1 MGKQMAK
8 RVIPDFQEGKG
19 EELVTLTR
27 RASLASDRYR
37 MLFAKVDQLCRTPE
51 KKLIALTSSI
61 KGEGKTTTTANLAV
75 VAARDFGKRCLV
87 IDGDFKNP
95 TLAKKFAMPD
105 ESGLIDVIE
114 GKVQL
119 GNALKRGPVENLAIL
134 PMGHRSG
141 KENNIWT
148 TEEIKHVLTEVRAW
162 FDYVWIDAPPILPLF
177 DMSFISDSVDGTLIV
192 VRAGEVPEQV
202 LAQAIKS
209 LGSSKIIGSVLN
221 RAKMDW
227 PSRYYEYGY

>member
-1 MGKQMAK
+1 MTKKIIPEFEGAK
-8 RVIPDFQEGKG
+8 R
-19 EELVTLTR
+19 EELV
-27 RASLASDRYR
+27 SLSRQVSLSADRYR

-51 KKLIALTSSI
+51 KKMIALTSSM
-61 KGEGKTTTTANLAV
+61 KGEGKTTTAANLAV
-75 VAARDFGKRCLV
+75 VSARDFGRRCLI

-95 TLAKKFAMPD
+95 SMAKAFGITQEP
-105 ESGLIDVIE
+105 GLIDVLD
-114 GKVQL
+114 GKLQL
-119 GNALKRGPVENLAIL
+119 GSALRKGPVENLAIL
-134 PMGHRSG
+134 PMGHRTE

-177 DMSFISDSVDGTLIV
+177 DMNLISDAVDGILIV

-202 LAQAIKS
+202 LAQAVKS
-209 LGSSKIIGSVLN
+209 LGSAKVIGSVLN

-227 PSRYYEYGY
+227 PSRYYQYGY